1 MLQHTYQHDY
11 KPSHKPRPVAIV
23 EAEEEAAW
31 CWKRLDEHLEARDP
45 NLTHYDTEWWIELQ
59 RLQAAANAAAEW
71 LTDLRYQALTC
82 TCDPDPR
89 RESTLCPACRAV
101 NAEKELPF

>member
-11 KPSHKPRPVAIV
+11 KPTHKPRPVAIV

-31 CWKRLDEHLEARDP
+31 CWKRLDEYIDNRHEAEAFSAR
-45 NLTHYDTEWWIELQ
+45 WWEEHDRLLKAAYEAEQWAEDQ
-59 RLQAAANAAAEW
+59 R
-71 LTDLRYQALTC
+71 ALALNC

-89 RESTLCPACRAV
+89 RESAVCPACRAV
-101 NAEKELPF
+101 NAEKEMEF